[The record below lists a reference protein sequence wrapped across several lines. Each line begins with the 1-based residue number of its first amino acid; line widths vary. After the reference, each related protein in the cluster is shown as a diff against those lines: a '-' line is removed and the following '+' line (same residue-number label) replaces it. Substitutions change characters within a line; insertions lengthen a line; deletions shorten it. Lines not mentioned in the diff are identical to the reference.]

1 MSLFRRGMAVA
12 PMGGG
17 MHWLKHP
24 IFTRFSL
31 LCLMG
36 TLVLGAGM
44 GYAISAL
51 LTHAV
56 SEWEWQNTAALVRR
70 EVERQGL
77 QQAFSEP
84 GDAAA
89 RERWGPALAAAL
101 TTLPEVVRVNVWS
114 RDYEVIWSDDP
125 ELVGR
130 RFPDNDDLRGAIAGG
145 VEVDIRHE
153 RPAFHTLA
161 EIYVPIFAGERGV
174 VGVVEVY
181 KTPDRLLKTIR
192 WSRAV
197 IWVISLA
204 GGATLYLVLL
214 PLLMQVY
221 RRQVE
226 DEMLRQ
232 HAARLQ
238 EQVEHRTQQLL
249 QAQKMQALGLLAGG
263 IAHDFNN
270 MLTVIFGRAQ
280 VLLDR
285 LPQDGRARLDA
296 DAIGEAAERAS
307 ALTRQLLAFSRKQLL
322 ERRTLDLNTVIVD
335 MAKMLRRLIG
345 EHITVVTALTHTAA
359 WVNVDRGQ
367 VEQVILNLAVNARDA
382 MPNGGELTLA
392 TDNVESDGG
401 ESATLPA
408 AGRVVALLVSDTGI
422 GMDAATQARIFEPF
436 FTTKAAGEG
445 TGLGLS
451 TVYGVVEQHGGHIA
465 VDSAPHQG
473 TTFRVYL
480 PRVDEPEPEMPT
492 LPGRPRTGSETILVA
507 EDDPAVRAL
516 ASDMLREH
524 GYTVLTAAD
533 GEDALRV
540 AQRHAAPIQLLL
552 TDVMMP
558 RMNGL
563 ELARAF
569 GAARPETRVLFMT
582 AYAEVPPVS
591 DAVVVHKPFT
601 TFVLMEAVRRALEGA
616 PRTDCAIAPA

>member
-1 MSLFRRGMAVA
+1 MA
-12 PMGGG
+12 GG

-70 EVERQGL
+70 EVERQSL
-77 QQAFSEP
+77 QHIFVDP
-84 GDAAA
+84 GDREA
-89 RERWGPALAAAL
+89 RERWGQAFASAL
-101 TTLPEVVRVNVWS
+101 TTLPEVVRVNVWG
-114 RDYEVIWSDDP
+114 RNFEIIWSDQAD
-125 ELVGR
+125 LIGQ
-130 RFPDNDDLRGAIAGG
+130 RFPGNDDLQGALAGA
-145 VEVDIRHE
+145 VEVDIKRLGKDEERYE
-153 RPAFHTLA
+153 RPAFGTLA
-161 EIYVPIFAGERGV
+161 EIYVPIFSGERGV

-197 IWVISLA
+197 IWAISLA
-204 GGATLYLVLL
+204 GGAMLYLVLL
-214 PLLMQVY
+214 PLMMQVY

-367 VEQVILNLAVNARDA
+367 LEQVILNLAVNARDA

-392 TDNVESDGG
+392 TDNVESDGAD
-401 ESATLPA
+401 SATLPA
-408 AGRVVALLVSDTGI
+408 GRFVALLVSDTGV
-422 GMDAATQARIFEPF
+422 GMDAAIQARIFEPF

-492 LPGRPRTGSETILVA
+492 LPGTPRTGSETILVA

-533 GEDALRV
+533 GEEALRV
-540 AQRHAAPIQLLL
+540 AERHAAPIQLLL

-569 GAARPETRVLFMT
+569 GAVRSETRVLYMT
-582 AYAEVPPVS
+582 GYAEVPPVS
-591 DAVVVHKPFT
+591 EAVVVHKPFT

-616 PRTDCAIAPA
+616 PRTDYAIAPA